1 MSRRRRLPTPAML
14 VAICALIVGLTGSAV
29 ALQGKNSVKSD
40 DIAPSAVKAAD
51 IHKLAVQPPSLNL
64 FKTKGLV
71 GPLSTASKTPVE
83 LGGPSVKVKVPQGG
97 LVAVYARVTGQVNG
111 GGNNASAQVHLF
123 EPTVLPNSPTIMQF
137 NNPDPQIRFTVPGQP
152 DAGGT
157 GGVANPARG
166 GFLVFS
172 PVNPGTYRFS
182 LRYSNPG
189 AGAATFT
196 NAGLW
201 AGVVQ

>member
-1 MSRRRRLPTPAML
+1 ML
-14 VAICALIVGLTGSAV
+14 VAICALVVGLTGSAV
-29 ALQGKNSVKSD
+29 ALQGKNSVKSN

-51 IHKLAVQPPSLNL
+51 IHKLAVHPPSLDL
-64 FKTKGLV
+64 FKTKGELV
-71 GPLSTASKTPVE
+71 GPLSTASKLPTD
-83 LGGPSVKVKVPQGG
+83 LGGPTVTVKVPQGG
-97 LVAVYARVTGQVNG
+97 LVAIYARVTGQVNG
-111 GGNNASAQVHLF
+111 GGNQASAQVHLF
-123 EPTVLPNSPTIMQF
+123 EPTVLPNNPVIMQF
-137 NNPDPQIRFTVPGQP
+137 NNPDPQIRFTVPGQA
-152 DAGGT
+152 DTGA

-172 PVNPGTYRFS
+172 PVTAGKYTFS

-189 AGAATFT
+189 AGAATFS